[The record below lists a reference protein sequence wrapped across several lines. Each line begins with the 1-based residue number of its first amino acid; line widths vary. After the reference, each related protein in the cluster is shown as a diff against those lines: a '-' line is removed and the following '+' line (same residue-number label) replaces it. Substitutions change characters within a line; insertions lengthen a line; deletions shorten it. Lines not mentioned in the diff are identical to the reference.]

1 MKISTQLKILNNKNY
16 YNYLKNNSLFIKE
29 LNRSEN
35 NYKIFD
41 EYIKEKNTLK
51 VSDRINK
58 MLDNVDNISS
68 MLNLLK

>member
-41 EYIKEKNTLK
+41 EYIKDKYTLK